1 LTYVQEELAA
11 KEAAARAPAKR
22 RARSH

>member
-11 KEAAARAPAKR
+11 KEAAAREQAR
-22 RARSH
+22 RRSRAR